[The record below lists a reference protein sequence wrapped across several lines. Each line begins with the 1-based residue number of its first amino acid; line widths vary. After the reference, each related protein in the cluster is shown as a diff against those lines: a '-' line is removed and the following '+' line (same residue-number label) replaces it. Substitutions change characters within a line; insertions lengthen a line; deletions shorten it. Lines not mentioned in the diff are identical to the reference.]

1 MRFTKLR
8 VLGFKSFV
16 EPTEFHIERGLTGVV
31 GPNGCGKS
39 NLVEAMRWVMG
50 ENSYKNMRASGMDD
64 VIFSGSGNRPARN
77 TAEVGLYLDNT
88 DRTAPA
94 AFNNSDE
101 IQVTRRIERES
112 GSVYRINGKEARAK
126 DVQLLFA
133 DASTGARSPSMVGQG
148 RIGELI
154 QAKPQARRQLLE
166 EAAGISGLHSRRHEA
181 ELRLRA
187 AETNLERLDD
197 VTSELESQIESLKR
211 QARQANRF
219 KILSADVRQAEATLL
234 HLRWSMAKAQEAEAE
249 SALSQATSRVAE
261 LAQAQ
266 MEAAKTQAIAAHKL
280 PDLREAE
287 AAAAAAALQ
296 RLQIARTQIEEEA
309 ERLEK
314 RRQELDRRLT
324 QLNADI
330 EREQRLIADNAGV
343 MERLAAE
350 EAELR
355 AALEGSGERSA
366 ALKQA
371 FETAQ
376 AKLAETET
384 SLGVV
389 TAERAEAAAE
399 RTQLERVI
407 REAGERKARL
417 ERQIASQDADLAG
430 IAERIAGLPDPAAKR
445 AETEAAEKALSD
457 AEAALSRIETA
468 LEAARETEAGARQP
482 VTEARARLNAIETE
496 AKTISRMLNAGQ
508 GSDLFPAGGRED
520 QG

>member
-1 MRFTKLR
+1 VTGRSGHEVHQAR

-16 EPTEFHIERGLTGVV
+16 EPTEFVIERGLTGVV

-77 TAEVGLYLDNT
+77 TAEVGLYLDNS

-197 VTSELESQIESLKR
+197 VTSELESQVESLKR

-219 KILSADVRQAEATLL
+219 KILSAEVRQAEATLL

-249 SALSQATSRVAE
+249 SALAQATSRSPNWPRRRWR
-261 LAQAQ
+261 QPR
-266 MEAAKTQAIAAHKL
+266 TRPL
-280 PDLREAE
+280 PPTSCRICAMP
-287 AAAAAAALQ
+287 
-296 RLQIARTQIEEEA
+296 
-309 ERLEK
+309 K
-314 RRQELDRRLT
+314 RRPPPPCSACRLPAPRST
-324 QLNADI
+324 
-330 EREQRLIADNAGV
+330 RKP
-343 MERLAAE
+343 
-350 EAELR
+350 
-355 AALEGSGERSA
+355 SGLKSA
-366 ALKQA
+366 ARSL
-371 FETAQ
+371 TA
-376 AKLAETET
+376 
-384 SLGVV
+384 G
-389 TAERAEAAAE
+389 
-399 RTQLERVI
+399 
-407 REAGERKARL
+407 
-417 ERQIASQDADLAG
+417 
-430 IAERIAGLPDPAAKR
+430 
-445 AETEAAEKALSD
+445 
-457 AEAALSRIETA
+457 
-468 LEAARETEAGARQP
+468 
-482 VTEARARLNAIETE
+482 
-496 AKTISRMLNAGQ
+496 
-508 GSDLFPAGGRED
+508 
-520 QG
+520 